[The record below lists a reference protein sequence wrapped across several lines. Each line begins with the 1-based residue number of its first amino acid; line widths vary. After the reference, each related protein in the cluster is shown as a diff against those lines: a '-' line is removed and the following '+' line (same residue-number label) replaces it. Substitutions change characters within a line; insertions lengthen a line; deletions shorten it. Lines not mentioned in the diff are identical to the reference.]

1 MNNII
6 LRSKESELYFIGPDD
21 EFSLTK
27 LIPRFD
33 GIEQIKNKY
42 QQIDNI
48 NENALNMYV
57 IELIDNKRILTI
69 FKRVRW
75 DSNNSLNWK
84 RCNHLIWTINS

>member
-21 EFSLTK
+21 EFNLTK

-57 IELIDNKRILTI
+57 IELIDNKRTLTI